1 MRTRIALGFDGSMSD
16 DFTVI
21 KAETEEGLLFTPV
34 YGSQGL
40 PTIWNPAEWDG
51 SIPRGEVDAALDQL
65 FDEYDVGRLYADPPL
80 WQSELEAWALKYG
93 SDKIVPFPTYHVVRM
108 HKAIQRFVADL
119 QTGKLKHDGC
129 PITSQHVGNARRS
142 SKASGSTG
150 RYLLAKADRT
160 AKIDAA
166 VASVVAHEATSDC
179 RSDLWSKKT
188 RTRVMFI

>member
-1 MRTRIALGFDGSMSD
+1 MSD

-21 KAETEEGLLFTPV
+21 KAETEDGLLFTPV

-40 PTIWNPAEWDG
+40 QTIWNPKDWDG
-51 SIPRGEVDAALDQL
+51 SIPREEVSAALDQL
-65 FDEYDVGRLYADPPL
+65 FDEFDVGRLYADPPF
-80 WQSELEAWALKYG
+80 WQSELEAWAGKYG
-93 SDKIVPFPTYHVVRM
+93 EDKIVPFPTYHVVRM
-108 HKAIQRFVADL
+108 HQAIERFVSDL

-129 PITSQHVGNARRS
+129 TVTSQHVGNARRA

-150 RYLLAKADRT
+150 RYLLAKADRN

-166 VASVVAHEATSDC
+166 VASVIAHEATSDC
-179 RSDLWSKKT
+179 RTDLWRKKK